1 MNQALIAF
9 LTIAGFVLA
18 VDWVTTRLR
27 KRARSKSVIPEPS
40 LRDEESGG
48 EPKGGVAIEYE

>member
-27 KRARSKSVIPEPS
+27 KQARSKSVTPEPPPTEEELES
-40 LRDEESGG
+40 APDE
-48 EPKGGVAIEYE
+48 GVAIEYE

>member
-18 VDWVTTRLR
+18 VDLVTTYLR
-27 KRARSKSVIPEPS
+27 KQARAKSVTLEPP
-40 LRDEESGG
+40 LTEEELEGAPDEGVSIES
-48 EPKGGVAIEYE
+48 E

>member
-27 KRARSKSVIPEPS
+27 KRARSKSVTLEPPPT
-40 LRDEESGG
+40 EEELGG
-48 EPKGGVAIEYE
+48 EPNEGVAIEYE

>member
-18 VDWVTTRLR
+18 VDWFTTRLR
-27 KRARSKSVIPEPS
+27 KRARSKSATLEPPPTEEE
-40 LRDEESGG
+40 LGGAPDE
-48 EPKGGVAIEYE
+48 GVTIEYE